1 MRIFNTYGP
10 RMDIADG
17 RVIPNLL
24 SQALRGE
31 PLTLYDGGERT
42 RAFCYV
48 DDLVR
53 GLLAV
58 MEGARA
64 KGEVINLGNPDE
76 RTIRNLAEV
85 ILAATEQE
93 LPVRGAPDGGGR
105 RPEPPLPGH
114 HEGAHAR
121 RLGADH
127 PAR

>member
-1 MRIFNTYGP
+1 MEYHRLYGQDIRIVRIFNTYGP

-53 GLLAV
+53 GLMAV
-58 MEGARA
+58 MESA
-64 KGEVINLGNPDE
+64 N
-76 RTIRNLAEV
+76 
-85 ILAATEQE
+85 
-93 LPVRGAPDGGGR
+93 
-105 RPEPPLPGH
+105 
-114 HEGAHAR
+114 AR
-121 RLGADH
+121 R
-127 PAR
+127 AR